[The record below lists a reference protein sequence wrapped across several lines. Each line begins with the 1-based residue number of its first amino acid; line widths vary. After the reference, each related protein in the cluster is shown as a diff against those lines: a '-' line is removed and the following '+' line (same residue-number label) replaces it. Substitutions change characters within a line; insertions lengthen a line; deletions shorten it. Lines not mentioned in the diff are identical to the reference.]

1 MVILGVWMDQ
11 DMNLHFSE
19 IDLEI
24 TGILTDVGLKS
35 NEARVLVVLFKG
47 FDLTSREIE
56 RLVDLRQPEVSIAI
70 NLLIARK
77 WAHISSLISEKK
89 GRPVKVYSLSLSI
102 DAILDQIE
110 EQVEGDYRGQLE
122 TIERVRSMVKESR
135 VCE

>member
-1 MVILGVWMDQ
+1 MDQ

>member
-1 MVILGVWMDQ
+1 MDQ
-11 DMNLHFSE
+11 NMNVQFSE
-19 IDLEI
+19 VDLEI
-24 TGILTDVGLKS
+24 SGILTDVGLKS

-70 NLLIARK
+70 NLLISRK

-89 GRPVKVYSLSLSI
+89 GRPVKVYSLSISI

-122 TIERVRSMVKESR
+122 TIERVRAMVKESR
-135 VCE
+135 VSE